1 MRTHDLAAERAIAE
15 TRLRSITTP
24 ARAPLLT
31 GIPTSFQAFRAS
43 TRTGTAPTP
52 HISPA
57 PPTASARSPLLGSS
71 ALSDA
76 APGAGGAYVSGAAP
90 ISGPSPVSGL
100 TAASGESILSKLAAA
115 SGMPRPALDPG
126 RPGVRALFAL
136 AVVAVLVAGFFLWR
150 SRPAPEPLPA
160 PAPIASPPATTTPTT
175 GKVTVHVAGKV
186 RDPGVY
192 TLPIGARVTDA
203 ITAAGGVRRGAPLGP
218 VNLARRL
225 VDGEQ
230 IMVGAPTAATAAAPA
245 PEASVLDL
253 NSATQDQLEQLP
265 GVGEVLAARIA
276 EYRSAHG
283 GFTSIDQLR
292 NVTGIGPRTFEE
304 IKPKVRV

>member
-43 TRTGTAPTP
+43 TRPGTAP
-52 HISPA
+52 HIPPA
-57 PPTASARSPLLGSS
+57 PPTASES
-71 ALSDA
+71 
-76 APGAGGAYVSGAAP
+76 
-90 ISGPSPVSGL
+90 SPVSGL
-100 TAASGESILSKLAAA
+100 ATASGESKLAAA
-115 SGMPRPALDPG
+115 SGLPRPSLDPG
-126 RPGVRALFAL
+126 RPGVRALLAL
-136 AVVAVLVAGFFLWR
+136 AAVAVLVAGFFLWR

-225 VDGEQ
+225 LDGEQ

-276 EYRSAHG
+276 EYRTAHG

-292 NVTGIGPRTFEE
+292 NVNGIGPRTFEE